1 MGRLT
6 LHCLLVSISLVEC
19 SMVNIIWLTLQR
31 FLVSSSLMGSNTLT
45 ALLLVSWATV
55 TRPATRGGGKGESR
69 AWMAKADIEGHVD
82 TAISCGEVERGIATS
97 RPH

>member
-1 MGRLT
+1 MSLNCCFESSSLVSSNTLALQYILVGWLVVGCSMGRLT

-55 TRPATRGGGKGESR
+55 TRPATRGGGR
-69 AWMAKADIEGHVD
+69 
-82 TAISCGEVERGIATS
+82 
-97 RPH
+97 